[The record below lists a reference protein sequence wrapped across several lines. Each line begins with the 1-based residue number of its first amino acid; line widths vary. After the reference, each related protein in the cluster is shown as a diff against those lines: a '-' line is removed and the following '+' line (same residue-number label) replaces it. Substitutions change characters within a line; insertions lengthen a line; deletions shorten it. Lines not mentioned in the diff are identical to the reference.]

1 MEVKGNLRDNWTF
14 FESQRDNY
22 EIATG
27 LDKKEDTIRAA
38 TLLSVMGRKC
48 YRIFQH
54 LDIPDGDR
62 KKVSTILKALKEHFI
77 PKTNVIYER
86 YVFNTSDQL
95 QSEGVDVYVTRLRGL
110 SNSCEFGTLQSQMIR
125 DRIVLGTRDSGARS
139 RMLREPD
146 LTLEKAV
153 DMCRASEI
161 ADSQMRKLS
170 STEEVNYASKKKVK
184 HETKKRTSEMEEQSN
199 CRYCGETHAKRE
211 CPAYGKVCSKCKKKN
226 HFAKVCLQSSTP
238 KVNIVEE
245 TDSSSDESIYT
256 LNALTDKQWFVNVNM
271 SMPNTPNNKSIKC
284 QIDTGASC
292 NVISTSVLSR
302 IAKQK
307 KPRMVPTKTKL
318 KLYDGSTLLPV
329 GKCVIKCTVGQ
340 VKKNLEFQVVE
351 IAGKDAPTLLSA
363 AASVK
368 LGIITVNVVHSVVQ
382 TTETMLTKEVILE
395 DYSDVFDGLGCL
407 PGTYS
412 IEIYKNY
419 KTGSASA

>member
-1 MEVKGNLRDNWTF
+1 MTSGKLPVPFPMEVKGNLRDNWTF
-14 FESQRDNY
+14 FESQWDNY
-22 EIATG
+22 EIAT
-27 LDKKEDTIRAA
+27 E
-38 TLLSVMGRKC
+38 C

-139 RMLREPD
+139 LMLREPD

-184 HETKKRTSEMEEQSN
+184 HEIKKRTSEMEEQSN
-199 CRYCGETHAKRE
+199 CRYCGGTHAKRE
-211 CPAYGKVCSKCKKKN
+211 CPAYGKS
-226 HFAKVCLQSSTP
+226 CLQSSTP

-256 LNALTDKQWFVNVNM
+256 LNALTDKQWFVNVTM

-292 NVISTSVLSR
+292 NVISASVLSR

-329 GKCVIKCTVGQ
+329 GKCVIKCTVGR
-340 VKKNLEFQVVE
+340 VKK
-351 IAGKDAPTLLSA
+351 KP
-363 AASVK
+363 
-368 LGIITVNVVHSVVQ
+368 GIS
-382 TTETMLTKEVILE
+382 
-395 DYSDVFDGLGCL
+395 GC
-407 PGTYS
+407 GDCRQRCS
-412 IEIYKNY
+412 NIIV
-419 KTGSASA
+419 SSS

>member
-1 MEVKGNLRDNWTF
+1 
-14 FESQRDNY
+14 
-22 EIATG
+22 
-27 LDKKEDTIRAA
+27 
-38 TLLSVMGRKC
+38 C

-199 CRYCGETHAKRE
+199 CRYCGGTHAKRE

-256 LNALTDKQWFVNVNM
+256 LNALTDKQWFVNVTM
-271 SMPNTPNNKSIKC
+271 SMPNTTNNKSIKC

-307 KPRMVPTKTKL
+307 KLRMVPTKTKL

-329 GKCVIKCTVGQ
+329 GKCVIKCTVGCGDCRQ
-340 VKKNLEFQVVE
+340 RCSN
-351 IAGKDAPTLLSA
+351 
-363 AASVK
+363 
-368 LGIITVNVVHSVVQ
+368 IIVS
-382 TTETMLTKEVILE
+382 
-395 DYSDVFDGLGCL
+395 S
-407 PGTYS
+407 S
-412 IEIYKNY
+412 
-419 KTGSASA
+419 

>member
-1 MEVKGNLRDNWTF
+1 
-14 FESQRDNY
+14 
-22 EIATG
+22 
-27 LDKKEDTIRAA
+27 
-38 TLLSVMGRKC
+38 
-48 YRIFQH
+48 
-54 LDIPDGDR
+54 
-62 KKVSTILKALKEHFI
+62 
-77 PKTNVIYER
+77 
-86 YVFNTSDQL
+86 
-95 QSEGVDVYVTRLRGL
+95 VDVYVTRLRGL
-110 SNSCEFGTLQSQMIR
+110 SNSCEYGTLQSQMIR

-161 ADSQMRKLS
+161 ADSQMRKLF
-170 STEEVNYASKKKVK
+170 STEE
-184 HETKKRTSEMEEQSN
+184 KRTSEMEEQSN
-199 CRYCGETHAKRE
+199 CRYYGGIHAKRE

-226 HFAKVCLQSSTP
+226 HFAKVCFQSSTP

-256 LNALTDKQWFVNVNM
+256 LNALTDKQWFVNVTM

-329 GKCVIKCTVGQ
+329 GKFVIKCTVGR
-340 VKKNLEFQVVE
+340 VKKNNLEFQVVE

-368 LGIITVNVVHSVVQ
+368 LGIMNANVVHSVVQ
-382 TTETMLTKEVILE
+382 TTET
-395 DYSDVFDGLGCL
+395 
-407 PGTYS
+407 
-412 IEIYKNY
+412 
-419 KTGSASA
+419 